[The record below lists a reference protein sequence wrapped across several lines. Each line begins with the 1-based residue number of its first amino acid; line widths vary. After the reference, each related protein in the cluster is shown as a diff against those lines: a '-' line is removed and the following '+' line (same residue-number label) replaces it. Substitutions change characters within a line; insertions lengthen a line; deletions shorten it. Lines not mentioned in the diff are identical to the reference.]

1 MHWVLVVAYMK
12 ESKLCFYDSF
22 LSEGKVEMKN
32 IFRYL
37 KDAHKR
43 QGKTLNEDNWE
54 LVRGIGPWQGNGETR
69 TLVPSRCWG
78 HTLGLILPC

>member
-22 LSEGKVEMKN
+22 LAEGNAELKN

-54 LVRGIGPWQGNGETR
+54 LVRG
-69 TLVPSRCWG
+69 LD
-78 HTLGLILPC
+78 LGKEMVRHALLFHPGVGATHWA